1 MIQNATALLLR
12 KLRIDRKIFIT
23 GNELKDYC
31 RTFELDYAYISR
43 YYQPRGVFVRIF
55 RGIFYV
61 KSAEEMDMRH
71 NKYNHLELVAKG
83 LELKGV
89 TDWYFGLYTALKL
102 NEMTHEHFTTEE
114 VVSGKILRTVPIT
127 IADHKFH
134 FTKLKPKL
142 TSFGIRKKGTRISST
157 SLKYSD
163 PEKTI
168 LDFIHLWKYEG
179 LSENR
184 VKMAIREWTVNLD
197 KKKLKRYAEKYP
209 KTVRKISLEE
219 LS

>member
-12 KLRIDRKIFIT
+12 KLRIDRKFFIT
-23 GNELKDYC
+23 DNELKEYC
-31 RTFELDYAYISR
+31 KNFELDYGYICR
-43 YYQPRGVFVRIF
+43 YYQRRGIFVRIF

-61 KSAEEMDMRH
+61 KSAEEVDMGH
-71 NKYNHLELVAKG
+71 IKYNHLELVSKG

-89 TDWYFGLYTALKL
+89 TNWYFGLYTALKL

-114 VVSGKILRTVPIT
+114 VISSKILRTVPIT

-134 FTKLKPKL
+134 FTKLNPKL
-142 TSFGIRKKGTRISST
+142 TSFGIIKRRTRIGST
-157 SLKYSD
+157 NLKYSD
-163 PEKTI
+163 PEKTV
-168 LDFIHLWKYEG
+168 LDFVYLWKYEG

-184 VKMAIREWTVNLD
+184 IKMAIREWTVGLD
-197 KKKLKRYAEKYP
+197 KKKLMRYTEKYP